1 MVHKF
6 NSGDWVEDRDGE
18 RLFMVGRSVNGL
30 AICQTECGEY
40 VPRAD
45 LHLKRL
51 PGCTGWGWLP
61 QQLQADA
68 PDDDDPADDLD
79 ENDDDAY
86 VCLRVK
92 RAVWDAVADGG
103 PVPPDSITE
112 ATEMVKLVQMPG
124 AKLLLLTD

>member
-6 NSGDWVEDRDGE
+6 NASDWVEDRDGE
-18 RLFMVGRSVNGL
+18 RLFVVGRSVNGV
-30 AICQTECGEY
+30 AICQTERGEY

-51 PGCTGWGWLP
+51 PGCTGWDWLP

-68 PDDDDPADDLD
+68 PDDDPDGID
-79 ENDDDAY
+79 ENDDDDAY
-86 VCLRVK
+86 VCLRIK
-92 RAVWDAVADGG
+92 RAVWDAIEEGG
-103 PVPPDSITE
+103 PLPTDSITD

-124 AKLLLLTD
+124 AKLLLLPG